1 MMGEEPQRQGR
12 KNVAMDVFTSVSF
25 IVFMFD
31 FTMLT
36 IAAPCLR
43 SGQIHEP
50 VAELARWNIRELHTN
65 TTPLSLL

>member
-1 MMGEEPQRQGR
+1 
-12 KNVAMDVFTSVSF
+12 
-25 IVFMFD
+25 
-31 FTMLT
+31 LT

-50 VAELARWNIRELHTN
+50 VAELARWNTRELHTN